1 MSVQVI
7 VKHGDRSWDAIR
19 PDERMAL
26 YQVGVHMEKDDDL
39 TIFIIGR
46 SIADRISQSK
56 DLNTIKD
63 WVTSRGCVITIK
75 ELNQGEQ

>member
-1 MSVQVI
+1 MPVQVV
-7 VKHGDRSWDAIR
+7 VKHGDRSWDSIG

-26 YQVGVHMEKDDDL
+26 YQVGVYMEKDNDL

-46 SIADRISQSK
+46 SIADRISKSK

-63 WVTSRGCVITIK
+63 WVTSHGCVITIK
-75 ELNQGEQ
+75 ELNQGAN